1 MKEKEQISRQQ
12 QKSRETKEKIFKA
25 AKRIL
30 QKGGYEELSI
40 KNICEGRVSPM
51 EAFTTILRQKMIFF
65 LTI

>member
-40 KNICEGRVSPM
+40 KNICEESPM

>member
-40 KNICEGRVSPM
+40 KIYVRRRVSPM
-51 EAFTTILRQKMIFF
+51 EALPPF
-65 LTI
+65 